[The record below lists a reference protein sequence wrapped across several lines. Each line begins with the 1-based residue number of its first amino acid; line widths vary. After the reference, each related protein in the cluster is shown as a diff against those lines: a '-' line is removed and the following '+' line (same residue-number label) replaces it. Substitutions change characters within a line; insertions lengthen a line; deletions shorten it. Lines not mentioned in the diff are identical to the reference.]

1 MSWSSFYFYGMLL
14 IVCVMITTCSGKYSA
29 QISME
34 DIHGY
39 DNQVVVPFI
48 NNLNYLKKLSSY
60 ASSENIKNAL
70 VLLGPKDSAN
80 QGQFP

>member
-1 MSWSSFYFYGMLL
+1 
-14 IVCVMITTCSGKYSA
+14 
-29 QISME
+29 ME
-34 DIHGY
+34 DINGY

-48 NNLNYLKKLSSY
+48 NNLNYLKKLSLY
-60 ASSENIKNAL
+60 ASPENIKNVL